1 MVNSESLKERAAKIR
16 LVIFDVDGVLT
27 DGGLFRTD
35 EGFEIKRFHSRD
47 GLGMRLLMDNGID
60 IAIITGRTSDV
71 VQHRAVELSITHIYQ
86 GKKQKLPSYL
96 ELVEQLNLKHDEVAY
111 MGDDL
116 IDLPVLTRVGLAMA
130 PCNAH
135 AEVISRSHWCST
147 AKPGNGAVREA
158 CELILQAQGKWDA
171 ILDGYLA

>member
-1 MVNSESLKERAAKIR
+1 MLNSEELKERAAKIR

-35 EGFEIKRFHSRD
+35 DGLEIKRFHSRD
-47 GLGMRLLMDNGID
+47 GLGMRLLMDNGVD

-71 VQHRAVELSITHIYQ
+71 VQQRAAELAITHIYQ

-96 ELVEQLNLKHDEVAY
+96 KLIEQLGLEHDQVAY

-135 AEVISRSHWCST
+135 AEVILRSHWCSS
-147 AKPGNGAVREA
+147 AMPGNGAAREA
-158 CELILQAQGKWDA
+158 CELILQAQGRWDD
-171 ILDGYLA
+171 ILNGYLA